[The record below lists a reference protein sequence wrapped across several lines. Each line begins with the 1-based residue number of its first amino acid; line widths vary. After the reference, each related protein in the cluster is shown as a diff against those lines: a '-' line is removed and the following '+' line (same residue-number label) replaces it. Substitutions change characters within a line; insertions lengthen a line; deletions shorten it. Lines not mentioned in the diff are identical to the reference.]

1 MKRYKK
7 YISQTMAALLL
18 GAVAA
23 GCSDD
28 LGFEGNGIVDG
39 EPVTLSVNCAVGDMP
54 EVSRADMAAGR
65 DKEINS
71 MWVAFFAKDGT
82 HEKKYEFTYDNVSQ
96 VNTMDV
102 HFPTLSGLNMTS
114 GEYYLVA
121 VANPAGNRGVTETS
135 TTPSDLM
142 GLLTKVTTLEEYKN
156 IAVYTDPGTVGTP
169 TGNLVM
175 QGIYADPR
183 NHTVGASTDF
193 WTAESEKTVKVPAGT
208 KTLAGA
214 IHFRRLISQVKFNI
228 TYDTQKF
235 SSFEPVSATV
245 YNVPSYSWLAERADN
260 RASGNKET
268 NAGDNI
274 GNNTSNN
281 YTPSQRFYIFSHNA
295 NTYSIDWY
303 QMENRRLS
311 LEQNNI
317 SKYSDR
323 ENERKDNN
331 LNTGIYIPLCGE
343 TGDTYLHNNNAS
355 YVVINA
361 RMALRDPVTT
371 SDNQQATRTVEATY
385 TIHLGYCEGTND
397 AEKAN
402 DYNCRRNTKYT
413 YNITVK
419 DVNKI
424 EVEAKKQ
431 NDIDYEHGAEGIITD
446 ITHDFFTAD
455 SHFEQFNV
463 YFTANE
469 LREFKWSVRVYTSPR
484 EFVTIDETNYEN
496 YPSKYYDWIEFVRT
510 TGQNVCASY
519 PAQQSN
525 RIKLT
530 DIGKAS
536 EGYYTM
542 FIDEYIY
549 EDSGDGTLTP
559 SWKSYVNLPDRMAWL
574 KVEEDRSSD
583 TESVIVK
590 SKYAVQQKSLQTY
603 YGTAANNPEQ
613 ALALEHVEETD
624 GLSFTIN
631 GFGTSSRGGRFQTA
645 RMLDV
650 LNNRG
655 TINTGNN
662 RPQWNTILNMN
673 AFYGNTGVVDIR
685 SDYTRLTHLCLNR
698 NRDLNGDGRIDAS
711 EMRWFVPSLNQYV
724 RFVMGAQSL
733 SSPLYDFSDKV
744 QGATVNYYHYGS
756 SEGYTLWAEEYMST
770 QNGNSGAIS
779 HIRCARYLG
788 VNMEEFAET
797 PAEPAFIKRDGKNEI
812 EFHYSNEALRDKTTS
827 PLPWHYVNSEY
838 NRPYKSLEYKATST
852 DVIDGNSTNPFN
864 NWGPQTMTVN
874 SWFAGINGVN
884 PCARFN
890 TADSRGWR
898 VPNQV
903 ELTAILFSGGLRITN
918 LSMAE
923 NSRFLSVTRE
933 FFGSGRIMGATA
945 DLATAIQNSNMSTN
959 AYILCVRDI
968 E

>member
-7 YISQTMAALLL
+7 YISQTLAALLL

-28 LGFEGNGIVDG
+28 LGFEDNGIVEG

-71 MWVAFFAKDGT
+71 MWVAFFAKDGA

-102 HFPTLSGLNMTS
+102 HFPTLSGLNLTS

-121 VANPAGNRGVTETS
+121 VANPAGNNGITLTS

-142 GLLTKVTTLEEYKN
+142 GLLKGVTTLDDYKN
-156 IAVYTDPGTVGTP
+156 IAVYTDPGSVGTP

-175 QGIYADPR
+175 QGIYIDPKT
-183 NHTVGASTDF
+183 HTAGASSDF
-193 WTAESEKTVKVPAGT
+193 WLGESEKTVKVPAGT
-208 KTLAGA
+208 TTLPGA

-235 SSFEPVSATV
+235 SSFEPVSATI

-274 GNNTSNN
+274 GDNSSNN
-281 YTPSQRFYIFSHNA
+281 YTASQRFYIFNQNA

-303 QMENRRLS
+303 QMENRRQS
-311 LEQNNI
+311 LEQNSI

-323 ENERKDNN
+323 ENERKDND

-361 RMALRDPVTT
+361 RMTLRDRTQDG
-371 SDNQQATRTVEATY
+371 STRTVEATY
-385 TIHLGYCEGTND
+385 TVHLGYCEGSDNI
-397 AEKAN
+397 EKSN

-413 YNITVK
+413 YNITVN

-424 EVEAKKQ
+424 EVEAKKE
-431 NDIDYEHGAEGIITD
+431 NVDYEHGAEGIITD
-446 ITHDFFTAD
+446 ITDDFFTAD

-463 YFTANE
+463 YFTATE

-519 PAQQSN
+519 PAQQSD

-530 DIGKAS
+530 EIGSAS
-536 EGYYTM
+536 AGYYTM

-574 KVEEDRSSD
+574 KVEEDRSTD

-603 YGTAANNPEQ
+603 YGTAANNPDQ

-624 GLSFTIN
+624 GLNFTVN
-631 GFGTSSRGGRFQTA
+631 GFGSSSRGGRFQTA
-645 RMLDV
+645 RMLGV
-650 LNNRG
+650 LNNRN
-655 TINTGNN
+655 TITTGNS
-662 RPQWNTILNMN
+662 RPEWSTFLNMN
-673 AFYGNTGVVDIR
+673 AFYDNTGVVDIN

-698 NRDLNGDGRIDAS
+698 NRDLNGDGRIDAT

-744 QGATVNYYHYGS
+744 QGATANHYHYGS

-770 QNGNSGAIS
+770 GGQSSSIS
-779 HIRCARYLG
+779 HVRCARYIG
-788 VNMEEFAET
+788 VDMSEFAET
-797 PAEPAFIKRDGKNEI
+797 PAEPAFVKRDGKNEI
-812 EFHYSNEALRDKTTS
+812 EFHYSNESLRDKTTS

-838 NRPYKSLEYKATST
+838 NRPYKALEYKATLS
-852 DVIDGNSTNPFN
+852 DVIDGNATNPFN
-864 NWGPQTMTVN
+864 NWKKQTMTVN

-903 ELTAILFSGGLRITN
+903 ELTAILFSGGLNITD
-918 LSMAE
+918 LEMADQ
-923 NSRFLSVTRE
+923 SRFLSVTRE
-933 FFGSGRIMGATA
+933 FYSEGRIMGT
-945 DLATAIQNSNMSTN
+945 DQSIATAISDYWMTAN

>member
-28 LGFEGNGIVDG
+28 LGFEGNGIVEG

-142 GLLTKVTTLEEYKN
+142 GLLTNVNTLEEYKK

-175 QGIYADPR
+175 QGIYTDPR

-274 GNNTSNN
+274 GDNPSNN
-281 YTPSQRFYIFSHNA
+281 YTASQRFYIFNQNA

-303 QMENRRLS
+303 QMENRRQS
-311 LEQNNI
+311 LEQNSI

-323 ENERKDNN
+323 ENERKDND

-343 TGDTYLHNNNAS
+343 TGDTYIHNNNAS

-361 RMALRDPVTT
+361 RMTLRDPVTI
-371 SDNQQATRTVEATY
+371 DEDQQATRTVDATY

-397 AEKAN
+397 AEKSN
-402 DYNCRRNTKYT
+402 DYNCRRNTKYNYT
-413 YNITVK
+413 VSVK

-424 EVEAKKQ
+424 VVEAQKE
-431 NDIDYEHGAEGIITD
+431 NVDYEHGAEGIITD
-446 ITHDFFTAD
+446 ITGRFFSAD
-455 SHFEQFNV
+455 SHFEQYNV
-463 YFTANE
+463 YFNQSDLNT
-469 LREFKWSVRVYTSPR
+469 FQWSVRVYISPR
-484 EFVTIDETNYEN
+484 EFITIDDRNYN
-496 YPSKYYDWIEFVRT
+496 NPQTYPDNKVHPEYYDWIGFIST
-510 TGQNVCASY
+510 TSSTRCASY
-519 PAQQSN
+519 DPDAV
-525 RIKLT
+525 IKL
-530 DIGKAS
+530 S
-536 EGYYTM
+536 ELKEKGTQGNYTM
-542 FIDEYIY
+542 FINEYIY
-549 EDSGDGTLTP
+549 EETGDGTLTP

-574 KVEEDRSSD
+574 KVDEYRSTD
-583 TESVIVK
+583 GESVIVR

-603 YGTAANNPEQ
+603 YGINPENPAQ
-613 ALALEHVEETD
+613 ALALEHVEETADLNFSVD
-624 GLSFTIN
+624 GTGSD
-631 GFGTSSRGGRFQTA
+631 SHGGRYQTA
-645 RMLDV
+645 KELKVLDE
-650 LNNRG
+650 NG
-655 TINTGNN
+655 DITTEYD
-662 RPQWNTILNMN
+662 RPLWETYLNMN
-673 AFYGNTGVVDIR
+673 GFYGNTGVVSVRDAGLIR
-685 SDYTRLTHLCLNR
+685 LCLNR
-698 NRDLNGDGRIDAS
+698 NRDLNGDGQIDAS

-724 RFVMGAQSL
+724 RFVMGSQSL
-733 SSPLYDFSDKV
+733 STPLYDYSDKT
-744 QGATVNYYHYGS
+744 QGGDVSYYHYGS
-756 SEGYTLWAEEYMST
+756 SEGWTLWAEEYMST
-770 QNGNSGAIS
+770 GRTDDDIA
-779 HIRCARYLG
+779 HVRCARYLG
-788 VNMEEFAET
+788 VDQAKFEQT
-797 PAEPAFIKRDGKNEI
+797 PAEPAFKKRDGVNQI
-812 EFHYSNEALRDKTTS
+812 EFHYANESLRDKTIS
-827 PLPWHYVNSEY
+827 PLPWHYVNSPY
-838 NRPYKSLEYKATST
+838 NRPYKALEYTTT
-852 DVIDGNSTNPFN
+852 DINVNTNNPFTTT
-864 NWGPQTMTVN
+864 PATQMTIN
-874 SWFAGINGVN
+874 LWFGNVDVTN
-884 PCARFN
+884 PCAGLN
-890 TADSRGWR
+890 VNGQRGWR

-903 ELTAILFSGGLRITN
+903 EMTAIMFADGPSLRGARYLT
-918 LSMAE
+918 
-923 NSRFLSVTRE
+923 VTRE
-933 FFGSGRIMGATA
+933 FFSQGRIMGTTGSI
-945 DLATAIQNSNMSTN
+945 ATAISNYYLIPGN
-959 AYILCVRDI
+959 AGGTVVVRCVRDV